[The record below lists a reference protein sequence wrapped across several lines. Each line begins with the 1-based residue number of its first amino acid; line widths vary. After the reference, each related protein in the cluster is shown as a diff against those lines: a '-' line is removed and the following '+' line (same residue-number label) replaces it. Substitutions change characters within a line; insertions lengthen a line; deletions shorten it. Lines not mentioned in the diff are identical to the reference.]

1 MDKASMGSS
10 PISVAE
16 EAIIPMS
23 KMREVI
29 ARRMTESFQ
38 SVPHF
43 GLIVDVNMDNLQT
56 LRKTLLPS
64 VEEATGQRLTYTDLL
79 IKIVANVLRGHQD
92 INSSYTPKGI
102 QQHAS
107 VNIGLAIAIDN
118 GLMVPVIRDADTKS
132 LMEITTTRA
141 DFVKR
146 AARRMIPPEEMIGG
160 SMTLTNM
167 GMYGMK
173 QMNPIINPPES
184 CILAVGAMEDR
195 PTAIEG
201 DVVVQPM
208 MTLTLAIDHRI
219 LDGATGAGF
228 LVDIK
233 ALIEKPG
240 GLE

>member
-1 MDKASMGSS
+1 MDNANMGTS
-10 PISVAE
+10 PTSPPQE
-16 EAIIPMS
+16 PIIPMS

-43 GLIVDVNMDNLQT
+43 GLIVDVNMNQLQAF
-56 LRKTLLPS
+56 RKTLVRS
-64 VEEATGQRLTYTDLL
+64 VEEATGKRMTYTDLL
-79 IKIVANVLRGHQD
+79 IKIVATVLSKHPE
-92 INSSYTPKGI
+92 INASYTPKGI
-102 QQHAS
+102 QQHAG
-107 VNIGLAIAIDN
+107 VNIGLAIAIEG
-118 GLMVPVIRDADTKS
+118 GLMVPVIRGADKKS
-132 LMEITTTRA
+132 IAEITTIRS
-141 DFVKR
+141 DLVKR
-146 AARRMIPPEEMIGG
+146 AARRLIPPEEMIGG

-195 PTAIEG
+195 PIAVDG
-201 DVVVQPM
+201 AVVVQPM
-208 MTLTLAIDHRI
+208 MTLALAIDHRL

-228 LVDIK
+228 LGDIK
-233 ALIEKPG
+233 GLIENPN